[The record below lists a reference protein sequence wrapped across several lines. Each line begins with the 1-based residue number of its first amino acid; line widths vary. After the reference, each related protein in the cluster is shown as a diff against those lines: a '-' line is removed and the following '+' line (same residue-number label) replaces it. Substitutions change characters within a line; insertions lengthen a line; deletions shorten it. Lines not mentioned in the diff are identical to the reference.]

1 MNQGEIRVM
10 PEDLLD
16 WAFDKGERHAA
27 EKAAHQEAIRD
38 ERERT
43 AAMKQRADLTQ
54 YELDAANTRL
64 REVQSA

>member
-10 PEDLLD
+10 TEDLLD
-16 WAFDKGERHAA
+16 WAFDKGERHGR
-27 EKAAHQEAIRD
+27 EVAAHQEAIRD

-43 AAMKQRADLTQ
+43 ANMKQRADLTQ